1 MRLKFWNRLKQHA
14 KDGNE
19 SGARKA
25 VLEDLFN
32 DFNRN
37 RYTIYKF
44 NFVRGIFFGFGS
56 VLGGTVV
63 VALVVWLLNVT
74 GQLVPSVAG
83 FIDGVVEMMQ
93 QNVTN

>member
-1 MRLKFWNRLKQHA
+1 MNLNFFKRLKQNV

-19 SGARKA
+19 RGAREA

-37 RYTIYKF
+37 RFTIYKF
-44 NFVRGIFFGFGS
+44 NFVRGIFFGLGS

-63 VALVVWLLNVT
+63 IALLVWLLNVV
-74 GQLVPSVAG
+74 GWLIPGVAG
-83 FIDGVVEMMQ
+83 FVDQVVQVMQ
-93 QNVTN
+93 HTSR